1 MNARWGKKFVN
12 KRDWKE
18 INEEYVVRGEFFL
31 DLNWVCSWDEE
42 LKKMNKEKR
51 GAPFEFPESL
61 IQLQA
66 VWGQWVNYRGLEG
79 ITRKLHENK
88 LVPKYN
94 DFSTIY
100 RRVIK
105 IDTDFELP
113 LDKNI
118 SVATDGSGISMCK
131 GGTYRERKY
140 GKIRRKYIKVT
151 ISADP
156 IRKNLLDCEVSIE
169 GEGNSEPD
177 TAINHLENLI
187 KEGFSINKFFGD
199 GSFDKRGLFNLLDK
213 YGIQSCIKI
222 RSSATKERD
231 PYSVSRNKE
240 VKAFLKQGYKK
251 WAKVRKY
258 GIRWNLEGIF
268 SSVKR
273 IFGENIRSSKIKN
286 MMIEIKR
293 RFWVYQRINNY
304 AKA

>member
-1 MNARWGKKFVN
+1 MEKRWGKKYVN
-12 KRDWKE
+12 KRAWKE
-18 INEEYVVRGEFFL
+18 INEEYVVKGEFFL
-31 DLNWVCSWDEE
+31 DVDWVSSWDEE
-42 LKKMNKEKR
+42 LETMNKEKR

-79 ITRKLHENK
+79 ITRKLHEYE

-100 RRVIK
+100 RRIIK
-105 IDTDFELP
+105 TNVELELP

-118 SVATDGSGISMCK
+118 SVASDGSGIRMCK
-131 GGTYRERKY
+131 GGTYREKKY

-156 IRKNLLDCEVSIE
+156 IKKKLLDCDVSIE
-169 GEGNSEPD
+169 GDGKSEPD
-177 TAINHLENLI
+177 TAIEHLESLI
-187 KEGFSINKFFGD
+187 REGFNVNKFFGD
-199 GSFDKRGLFNLLDK
+199 GSFDKKDLFNLLDK

-222 RSSATKERD
+222 RGSATKDGD

-240 VKAFLKQGYKK
+240 VTSFIQLGYKK
-251 WAKVRKY
+251 WAKARKY
-258 GIRWNLEGIF
+258 GLRWNVEGIF
-268 SSVKR
+268 SSIKR
-273 IFGENIRSSKIKN
+273 IFGENVRSAKIEN
-286 MMIEIKR
+286 MLIEIKR
-293 RFWVYQRINNY
+293 RFWVYDRLNSY